1 MSHSLFIYG
10 TLLVEKVRL
19 RVLGRSCDCVPAI
32 LEGYRRCAL
41 SERSY
46 PGLVSDAE
54 VSVDGLL
61 CYGLTEVEL
70 ATLDRFEGDEYDR
83 AKVTVETVKGTER
96 AQTYL
101 LSEKGMEL
109 LTVRGWDPE
118 DFRKKDLDLFLR
130 EEWRDV
136 LPTVRSVPEK
146 PSDR

>member
-1 MSHSLFIYG
+1 MLY
-10 TLLVEKVRL
+10 
-19 RVLGRSCDCVPAI
+19 
-32 LEGYRRCAL
+32 
-41 SERSY
+41 
-46 PGLVSDAE
+46 E
-54 VSVDGLL
+54 VI
-61 CYGLTEVEL
+61 T
-70 ATLDRFEGDEYDR
+70 DEYDR